1 MKYSSANL
9 KLTKTQLSKIVQSR
23 RFLGRIPRTLMRPDL
38 LLIKIVLK
46 SLAKSVFIPLGLT
59 VAASTANAEIHK
71 KNSLI
76 RGRQHR

>member
-46 SLAKSVFIPLGLT
+46 SIAKSVFYTTWI
-59 VAASTANAEIHK
+59 
-71 KNSLI
+71 NSGSI
-76 RGRQHR
+76 NSKRRNS